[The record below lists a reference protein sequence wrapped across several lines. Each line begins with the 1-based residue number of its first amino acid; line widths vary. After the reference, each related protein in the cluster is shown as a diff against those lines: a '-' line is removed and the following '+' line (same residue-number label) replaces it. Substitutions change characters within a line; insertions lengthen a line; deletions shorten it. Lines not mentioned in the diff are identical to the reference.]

1 MSLLFHPLEVLND
14 CSFRDNERLKS
25 VGKNNPTPRQRM
37 AGESAR
43 EGTKCPRAH
52 CALGTTLRV
61 VIGHKV
67 PLGHI
72 VPLGYFVPSDNY
84 KSCHRAQCAQY
95 QHVQLIVII
104 RHNHIMT
111 VLTAERYCSGSGSA
125 PVYTVQCV
133 TAPGCTR
140 RWCENGVSISK
151 CFIGIVSNY
160 HLVFR

>member
-1 MSLLFHPLEVLND
+1 MHTTYHLELLNTHNFLQKQTSKN
-14 CSFRDNERLKS
+14 
-25 VGKNNPTPRQRM
+25 VGKKIPTPKQRM

-43 EGTKCPRAH
+43 EGTKCPWAH

-95 QHVQLIVII
+95 QHVQLI
-104 RHNHIMT
+104 
-111 VLTAERYCSGSGSA
+111 L
-125 PVYTVQCV
+125 
-133 TAPGCTR
+133 
-140 RWCENGVSISK
+140 
-151 CFIGIVSNY
+151 
-160 HLVFR
+160 